1 MTDAAPAIFVAIE
14 SSALGAAI
22 RQSPWAYMA
31 ANVAHIISL
40 MAFAGAIAVMDLRM
54 IGAFAA
60 TSPGYILRQAR
71 KAAVFAF
78 AGLVLS
84 GLTLFI
90 AEASH
95 VVLNRV
101 FQIKLGLIALGL
113 ANIVAFEVWVT
124 PKVQNLAPLKALP
137 DAARP
142 IAIASLVI
150 WFCVAACG
158 RLIAYF

>member
-1 MTDAAPAIFVAIE
+1 MTDSAPAIFVALE
-14 SSALGAAI
+14 SSGLGAAI
-22 RQSPWAYMA
+22 RQSTWAYML
-31 ANVAHIISL
+31 ANVVHILSL
-40 MAFAGAIAVMDLRM
+40 MSFAGAIAVMDLRM

-60 TSPGYILRQAR
+60 TSPGYVLRMAR
-71 KAAVFAF
+71 WAAVVAF
-78 AGLVLS
+78 AGLMVS
-84 GLTLFI
+84 GLILFT

-95 VVLNRV
+95 VILNRV

-124 PKVQNLAPLKALP
+124 PKVQNLAPMKPLP
-137 DAARP
+137 KAARP
-142 IAIASLVI
+142 IAIASLSI

>member
-22 RQSPWAYMA
+22 RQSSWAYMA
-31 ANVAHIISL
+31 ANVTHILSL
-40 MAFAGAIAVMDLRM
+40 MAFAGAIVVMDLRM
-54 IGAFAA
+54 IGVFAA
-60 TSPGYILRQAR
+60 TSPGFILRQAR
-71 KAAVFAF
+71 KAAIFAF

-84 GLTLFI
+84 GLTLFA

-95 VVLNRV
+95 AVLNRV

-124 PKVQNLAPLKALP
+124 PKVQNLAPLRPLP